1 MEKMF
6 SRRLGTFISNI
17 IAIIAAFLIAYTF
30 RFGWE
35 VDDTFKNIN
44 DALVLSY
51 LVLCYVAVFMFYRG
65 SNVSG
70 RRGLFRLLK
79 ESFLNTLFVA
89 GLFASIVYMAHIV
102 DSIPRLFFAY
112 FFSFYFGLSFV
123 ITGFVHTLFRSFQAH
138 HKRQTVVFTDR
149 KDKEKVIRNLLKN
162 GADDFEVIGV
172 AEINSN
178 DKSTFYRVSTEMPG
192 TLTSKAAEAGLV
204 TIDPD
209 ELSYHFEKDEDDAV
223 TFLKRHNVNLVII
236 SVDHLDRD
244 RMASIIDIV
253 GEMGIDS
260 MVTLDSFAME
270 TFDSKLEDFGTLEV
284 VRFAPRIFSEIAL
297 FIKRIIDIIGGLVG
311 CLIAIVLF
319 IFVAPAILIEDGGPI
334 FFKQKRVGKN
344 GKYFYMYKFRSMY
357 RDAEARRKKL
367 MQSGENEM
375 NGAMF
380 KMKDDPRITKVG
392 KFIRKTSIDEFPQF
406 FNVLK
411 GDMSL
416 VGTRPPMVDEYQQ
429 YSSHHKRRLS
439 LKPGITGLW
448 QTSGRSEIT
457 DFEEVVRL
465 DCYYIDHWSVLF
477 DIKILFMTVVA
488 VLTGKGSE

>member
-1 MEKMF
+1 ML

-35 VDDTFKNIN
+35 DADTFRNIN

-51 LVLCYVAVFMFYRG
+51 LLLCYVAVFLIYKP
-65 SNVSG
+65 SNLSG
-70 RRGLFRLLK
+70 RRGLLRTFK
-79 ESFLNTLFVA
+79 ESFFSMLFVA
-89 GLFASIVYMAHIV
+89 GLFASIVYMAHIS
-102 DSIPRLFFAY
+102 DSIPRLFFGY
-112 FFSFYFGLSFV
+112 FFSFYFVFSLVVSG
-123 ITGFVHTLFRSFQAH
+123 ITHRIIRSIQSR

-149 KDKEKVIRNLLKN
+149 KDKTKVIRNLVQN
-162 GADDFEVIGV
+162 GADDFEIVGI
-172 AEINSN
+172 AEVNA
-178 DKSTFYRVSTEMPG
+178 KGQSTFYRVYDGRFDKSDT
-192 TLTSKAAEAGLV
+192 
-204 TIDPD
+204 DPM
-209 ELSYHFEKDEDDAV
+209 
-223 TFLKRHNVNLVII
+223 TFLKTHNVNLAII
-236 SVDHLDRD
+236 SVDHMDRE

-284 VRFAPRIFSEIAL
+284 VRFAPRIFSELSL
-297 FIKRIIDIIGGLVG
+297 FIKRVIDIIGGLIG
-311 CLIAIVLF
+311 CLLTIVLG
-319 IFVAPAILIEDGGPI
+319 IFVAPAILIEDGGPV
-334 FFKQKRVGKN
+334 FFRQKRVGKN

-357 RDAEARRKKL
+357 RDAEERRKKL
-367 MQSGENEM
+367 MESGKNEM
-375 NGAMF
+375 DGAMF

-392 KFIRKTSIDEFPQF
+392 RFIRKTSIDEFPQF

-416 VGTRPPMVDEYQQ
+416 VGTRPPMIDEYQQ
-429 YSSHHKRRLS
+429 YSRHHKRRLS

-477 DIKILFMTVVA
+477 DIKILLMTIVA
-488 VLTGKGSE
+488 VFTGKGSE